1 MTSSNR
7 VFRALVFAAATW
19 TSAAGTASAQESQI
33 ASDLRREG
41 EHIKESCSTFSFVA
55 IGTCF
60 YTLVTSYPLHIALGN
75 LAPQN
80 GFTFG
85 AAFSERY
92 TPNESWRLSW
102 SADAVRAFGGSYRAG
117 AYMKM
122 VHTPATSGVVV
133 RPPGTTGSTQAIAP
147 REFTVIDIAAQT
159 TSLER
164 INFYGI
170 GQDTVEAGLSSY
182 GESQTFVGGTVT
194 YPVPGGGFIRALRP
208 ALIGGIAGRF
218 VEIRSGSAE
227 DAPSIETIYGEA
239 DAPGLTEQSPFFE
252 LREGIRLRPSI
263 ANGWLRLNY
272 LLSAQQFRTDRESRS
287 SFNRWTVD
295 LQHEIPIYR
304 SVASTGPREFNSPNE
319 CAQTTGAPD
328 CPPVQV
334 SRNRQG
340 TIGLRLLMTGSDAT
354 GDSAVPFYFQPTLGG
369 SDLNSE
375 RLVAAY
381 ADYRF
386 RAPNRLVLQETFEHS
401 LWGPIG
407 VFAMAEQGKVSET
420 RGDLNFS
427 DMATSTAVGF
437 TVRAGGFPVIAL
449 SFAWGS
455 EGNHTI
461 ANVNSFLLGGSPR
474 PSLY

>member
-1 MTSSNR
+1 MTATHPML
-7 VFRALVFAAATW
+7 RAFVLAAAVW
-19 TSAAGTASAQESQI
+19 MMSGSTSMAQESQI
-33 ASDLRREG
+33 AADMRREG
-41 EHIKESCSTFSFVA
+41 EHIKESCSTFSFVS

-60 YTLVTSYPLHIALGN
+60 YTLVTAYPLHVALGS

-80 GFTFG
+80 GFAFG

-92 TPNESWRLSW
+92 TPNESWRLTW

-117 AYMKM
+117 GYMKM

-133 RPPGTTGSTQAIAP
+133 RPPGTGGSTQAIAP

-159 TSLER
+159 TSLQA
-164 INFYGI
+164 INFFGS
-170 GQDTVEAGLSSY
+170 GPDSSEAGRSSY
-182 GESQTFVGGTVT
+182 GERQTFVGGSVA
-194 YPVPGGGFIRALRP
+194 YPIPGGGLIRALRP
-208 ALIGGIAGRF
+208 ALLGGIGGRF
-218 VEIRSGSAE
+218 VDIRPGSAD

-239 DAPGLTEQSPFFE
+239 DAPGLADQSPFFE

-272 LLSAQQFRTDRESRS
+272 LLSAQQFRADREARS

-304 SVASTGPREFNSPNE
+304 GVASTGTREFNSPNE

-328 CPPVQV
+328 CPPVQL

-340 TIGLRLLMTGSDAT
+340 TIGLRALLTASDAS

-375 RLVAAY
+375 RLLAAY

-386 RAPNRLVLQETFEHS
+386 RAPNRLVLQESFEHS

-407 VFAMAEQGKVSET
+407 VFAMAEQGKVAER
-420 RGDLNFS
+420 RGDLTS
-427 DMATSTAVGF
+427 DLATSAMVGL
-437 TVRAGGFPVIAL
+437 TVRAGGFPVITL

-461 ANVNSFLLGGSPR
+461 ANVNTFLLGGSPR